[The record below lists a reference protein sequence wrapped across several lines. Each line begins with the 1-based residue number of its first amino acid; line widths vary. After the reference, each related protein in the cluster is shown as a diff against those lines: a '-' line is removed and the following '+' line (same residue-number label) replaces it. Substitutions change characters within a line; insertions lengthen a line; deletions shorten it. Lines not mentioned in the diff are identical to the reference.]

1 AVLSRGLIGLG
12 EGAGDALKEGEKLI
26 EDWHGRENGRINVN
40 LGPHAPYT
48 CPPEFLKKVI
58 EAAERTGRPLQIHL
72 AETAG
77 EVEECRARYALTPV
91 QLMEREGLFRHRV
104 VAAHCVHLEAEDI
117 RILAER
123 KVGVAHNPGSNL
135 KLGSGVAPLKHLL
148 EAGVKVGLGTDG
160 AASNNNLDLW
170 EEMRLAALLAKG
182 LEMDPTLVPA
192 MTALKMATVYGA
204 EVLSL
209 EQVGQLRPGYK
220 ADLVGIRK
228 VAPHLSPLHDPV
240 AHLVYSASAA
250 DVQLVMVDGEIL
262 LEGGELT
269 RLDEERIIYE
279 ASRCAARL
287 TGGSPQGV

>member
-1 AVLSRGLIGLG
+1 
-12 EGAGDALKEGEKLI
+12 
-26 EDWHGRENGRINVN
+26 
-40 LGPHAPYT
+40 
-48 CPPEFLKKVI
+48 LKKVI